1 MAMYCGLHV
10 GGGAALREVDG
21 ARKIGETAEA
31 LGYDSIVTGDHITI
45 PKKIDSTYPYVDAAQ
60 ARGQDPYSV
69 FTSMEWMD
77 AFTVLALLIPVTK
90 TVRLGT
96 SVTIVPY
103 RHPLEMARV
112 VASLDVASGGRM
124 IFGAGV
130 GWMAD
135 EFELLGVPYKERAPR
150 TREYIAVMK
159 EVWTNETPR
168 FDGKFVRINRDLHF
182 APKPTQKPHP
192 PIWVGGESTPALK
205 RVVEFGQGW
214 HIGPLP
220 LSDIQHRFGEL
231 RQLMEAGGRD
241 YAELEITSMVDP
253 SVTAAEIRAYRD
265 AGLHGL
271 HVACAAPKP
280 ESICHVMRD
289 FKAKMEDALG

>member
-1 MAMYCGLHV
+1 MLMRPRPR
-10 GGGAALREVDG
+10 AAR
-21 ARKIGETAEA
+21 T
-31 LGYDSIVTGDHITI
+31 
-45 PKKIDSTYPYVDAAQ
+45 
-60 ARGQDPYSV
+60 PYSV

-168 FDGKFVRINRDLHF
+168 FDGKFVQINR
-182 APKPTQKPHP
+182 
-192 PIWVGGESTPALK
+192 GPAFCAQADPEAASAHL
-205 RVVEFGQGW
+205 GW
-214 HIGPLP
+214 GANPL
-220 LSDIQHRFGEL
+220 R
-231 RQLMEAGGRD
+231 R
-241 YAELEITSMVDP
+241 
-253 SVTAAEIRAYRD
+253 
-265 AGLHGL
+265 
-271 HVACAAPKP
+271 
-280 ESICHVMRD
+280 
-289 FKAKMEDALG
+289 